1 MTLTTQPG
9 PDTIIQRNESKFLAN
24 SLGDEIV
31 MMNMDSGDYLG
42 INSVGSDIWNL
53 LGEPITIA
61 LLIKNITAI
70 YDVSEEQCIGEVN
83 IFLTKMIEHDMLIV
97 QAS

>member
-1 MTLTTQPG
+1 MTLITQLN
-9 PDTIIQRNESKFLAN
+9 PDTTIQRNESKFLAN

-53 LGEPITIA
+53 LSKPTTIA
-61 LLIKNITAI
+61 QLIKNITAI
-70 YDVSEEQCIGEVN
+70 YDVPEEQCIGEVDV
-83 IFLTKMIEHDMLIV
+83 FLAKMIEHDMLIV
-97 QAS
+97 QAT